1 MIVPTISI
9 SPHESMCRPEKFAMI
24 SYAGGTPN
32 TKAIG
37 IASMPMSRYLR
48 MMTCEC
54 GVTKLISPRRGPTAW
69 VPA

>member
-1 MIVPTISI
+1 
-9 SPHESMCRPEKFAMI
+9 MI

-37 IASMPMSRYLR
+37 IASKPMSRYLR